1 MAVRAPHLYQS
12 LRNYCLGAFKALAA
26 DVESGADLP
35 FAFEEHALG
44 AGPTLYEYRPLP
56 RGFVEQ
62 RLSAL
67 LVLPD
72 AKIAME
78 DLLRAPSAAIYA
90 RAHAGAG
97 PTEEE
102 AIFRSVLLPLL
113 SMTAERCGGFDWHD
127 DAFDRAY
134 EELESTLFGSAR
146 SYAAIAPLVGLSS
159 GAALDLGD
167 GIRVRVAASDELAN
181 YWPEAQGLLPERF
194 GREEDR
200 RCVIELARELE
211 PGEVEPPDAPGEL
224 ADALT
229 ALRLVI
235 GGPVAAGP
243 VIFERLD
250 WRPLAIRPMLPIA
263 ATPPPGEPSR
273 LDPFR
278 AKLVR
283 DVRERLPVADGDP
296 KLADALDRW
305 ELSLFQEGTFRKEQ
319 LRAAL
324 ESLLGGRDGLW
335 AASLRAAVLLA
346 SGPKERAEIHERLR
360 EAEDPESL
368 RRAIVETLLHGSRGE
383 LVTALDDTILGLRP
397 KPAGYLESS
406 AA

>member
-1 MAVRAPHLYQS
+1 MAARSPHLYQS

-26 DVESGADLP
+26 EVEGGADLP
-35 FAFEEHALG
+35 FAFEEHASG
-44 AGPTLYEYRPLP
+44 PGPTLYEYRPLP

-62 RLSAL
+62 RLPAL

-72 AKIAME
+72 ARIAMD
-78 DLLRAPSAAIYA
+78 DLRREPSAAIFA

-97 PTEEE
+97 PTEDE

-113 SMTAERCGGFDWHD
+113 TMTADRCGGFDWQD

-134 EELESTLFGSAR
+134 EELEQSLFGSAR
-146 SYAAIAPLVGLSS
+146 SYAAIAPLVGLST
-159 GAALDLGD
+159 GAAVDLGA
-167 GIRVRVAASDELAN
+167 GIRVRVAASGEVAA
-181 YWPEAQGLLPERF
+181 YWPEAHGLLPERF
-194 GREEDR
+194 GRELDR
-200 RCVIELARELE
+200 LCVLELARELD
-211 PGEVEPPDAPGEL
+211 PGDVEPPDAPGEL
-224 ADALT
+224 ADAVT

-235 GGPVAAGP
+235 GGPLAAGP

-250 WRPLAIRPMLPIA
+250 WRPLAIRPVLPIA
-263 ATPPPGEPSR
+263 ATAPPGEAGR

-278 AKLVR
+278 AKLVC
-283 DVRERLPVADGDP
+283 DVRERLPGADADP

-305 ELSLFQEGTFRKEQ
+305 ELSLFQEGTFRTEQ

-335 AASLRAAVLLA
+335 AASLRAAMLLSSA
-346 SGPKERAEIHERLR
+346 PKERAELHERLR
-360 EAEDPESL
+360 DASDPDAL
-368 RRAIVETLLHGSRGE
+368 RRAVVETLLHGSRGE
-383 LVTALDDTILGLRP
+383 LITALDEAILGLRP
-397 KPAGYLESS
+397 KPAGYLES